1 MSFSFA
7 TPWTVAC
14 QAPLS
19 MGFAHKSTGVGC
31 PASSRGSSRPRD
43 WTHSL
48 QLLLCQ
54 ANSLPLPR
62 LETHAHPIAP
72 AQLAESAGCLSFIKM
87 LLHVRQKSLGH
98 SCVGLFLGF
107 LFLGF
112 CSVDLCVCPS
122 ASTTVLITIASL
134 VAQLGK
140 SLRAIEGD
148 LGSVPEL
155 GRSPGEGIGYPLQ
168 YSWLPWW
175 LRL

>member
-1 MSFSFA
+1 MSLSFA
-7 TPWTVAC
+7 IPWTVAC

-19 MGFAHKSTGVGC
+19 MGFSHKSTGVGC
-31 PASSRGSSRPRD
+31 PASSGGSSRPRD
-43 WTHSL
+43 GPHSL

-54 ANSLPLPR
+54 ADSSPLPR

-107 LFLGF
+107 

-122 ASTTVLITIASL
+122 ASTAVLITIASL

-140 SLRAIEGD
+140 SLCAFEGD